1 MSNNGAVRKPDLYL
15 DPVPMDLAWE
25 DPWANVK
32 RMREEITHRLK
43 KSPEIESEDR
53 IFVFPEMT
61 LTGFDTTHAE
71 KVALERNSEVI
82 ESVGALA
89 RELKTAI
96 VFGFPERGASKRPVN
111 TLLFVGSDGT
121 EVADYQ
127 KMHLYT
133 GALPAAPSEPEM
145 YDPGKTGVI
154 AEYRGWKIGLAIC
167 FDLRFPQLFHA
178 YAEEGADLILQI
190 ASWIPGPLK
199 SHQFQTLSAAHAI
212 MGQYYFLSVNR
223 SGHDAAFAFEG
234 EALVYSPKGERLAGD
249 APYRISEIALHE
261 ARNLVIRPSDHETY
275 PVVIVNDD

>member
-1 MSNNGAVRKPDLYL
+1 MSNSKPDLYL
-15 DPVPMDLAWE
+15 DPVPMDLVWE

-32 RMREEITHRLK
+32 RMREEIVQRLK
-43 KSPEIESEDR
+43 HHPEIKSEDR

-61 LTGFDTTHAE
+61 LTGFDTAHAE
-71 KVALERNSEVI
+71 TVALDRNSEVI
-82 ESVGALA
+82 QSVHALA

-111 TLLFVGSDGT
+111 TLLFVDSSG
-121 EVADYQ
+121 EEIADYQ

-133 GALPAAPSEPEM
+133 GALPGAPSEPDM
-145 YDPGKTGVI
+145 YDCGKAGVI
-154 AEYRGWKIGLAIC
+154 VEYRGWKIGLAIC

-178 YAEEGADLILQI
+178 YAEEGADLVLQI

-199 SHQFQTLSAAHAI
+199 SYQFQTLSAAHAI

-223 SGHDAAFAFEG
+223 SGQQSAFTFDG
-234 EALVYSPKGERLAGD
+234 EALVYSPKGERMAGE

-261 ARNLVIRPSDHETY
+261 ARGLAVRASDQEAY
-275 PVVIVNDD
+275 PVILAKT

>member
-1 MSNNGAVRKPDLYL
+1 MSSSKPDLYL
-15 DPVPMDLAWE
+15 DPVPMDLVWG

-32 RMREEITHRLK
+32 RMREEITQRLHHAAK
-43 KSPEIESEDR
+43 HHPEIGSEDR

-61 LTGFDTTHAE
+61 LTGFDTAHAE
-71 KVALERNSEVI
+71 TVALDRNTEVVQ
-82 ESVGALA
+82 SVHALA

-111 TLLFVGSDGT
+111 TLLFIDSSGE

-133 GALPAAPSEPEM
+133 GSLPGAPSEPEM
-145 YDPGKTGVI
+145 FDGGKAGVI
-154 AEYRGWKIGLAIC
+154 VEYHGWKIGLAIC

-178 YAEEGADLILQI
+178 YAEEGADLVLQI

-199 SHQFQTLSAAHAI
+199 SYQFQTLSAAHAI

-223 SGHDAAFAFEG
+223 SGHDAAFTFEG
-234 EALVYSPKGERLAGD
+234 EALVYSPKGERLSGE
-249 APYRISEIALHE
+249 APFRISEIALHE
-261 ARNLVIRPSDHETY
+261 ARTLAVRASDQESY
-275 PVVIVNDD
+275 PVVVVET